1 MSNNLLTIS
10 YITNEGLVVLENE
23 LVFADGVDKQYAA
36 EFAVTG
42 AKIGATCNVR
52 RPPRY
57 IGTFGPALNVEDT
70 NETFIPVALNYQ
82 FHVDVQFTTADLL
95 LSMDLFR
102 TRVLKPMMA
111 TVSNRVDSDGLYFAY
126 QNTAQAVGS
135 MGTPAASYLAYAL
148 ANAQLVNE
156 AVPAGPRRVCLDPLT
171 QAYAADG
178 IKGLFN
184 PQISVSEFYR
194 KGMINRET
202 AGMDWYTDQN
212 VVSYSPA
219 QGGGTPTLANT
230 THTGIITSG
239 WAQQGFIETTGWT
252 AAAAVRVKVGD
263 IIQIAGVFPVNP
275 QNRTR
280 YQNGAPNGGLKQFV
294 VLPPGGYTQN
304 PIGTASPG
312 LAFSAATLTSGT
324 FNASTGEYSSTA
336 GGALSILIGEVVIS
350 GGQFQNATA
359 PSSTTAALFIN
370 GQPAS
375 TFLATTVSSPQS
387 IAYHKTAFAL
397 AFADLPLPR
406 GVQEAARASD
416 PDIGMSMRMVT
427 QYTINNDAMPTRC
440 DILYGW
446 SGLYRNMAVRVLG

>member
-1 MSNNLLTIS
+1 VSNNLLTIS

-23 LVFADGVDKQYAA
+23 LVFADGVDKQYAS
-36 EFAVTG
+36 EFGING
-42 AKIGATCNVR
+42 AKVGAVCNVR

-70 NETFIPVALNYQ
+70 NETYIPVPLNYQ

-111 TVSNRVDSDGLYFAY
+111 TVANRVDSDGLYFAY
-126 QNTAQAVGS
+126 QNTAQAVGAF
-135 MGTPAASYLAYAL
+135 GTTASSYLTYAL

-156 AVPAGPRRVCLDPLT
+156 AVPAGPRRVCIDPT
-171 QAYAADG
+171 TAAYAADG
-178 IKGLFN
+178 VKGLFN

-202 AGMDWYTDQN
+202 AGLDWYTDQN
-212 VVSYSPA
+212 VVSFSTGAGGGSPA
-219 QGGGTPTLANT
+219 LVNT
-230 THTGIITSG
+230 THSGIISSG
-239 WAQQGFIETTGWT
+239 WAQAGFIETDGWT
-252 AAAAVRVKVGD
+252 ASANPRVKVGD
-263 IIQIAGVFPVNP
+263 ILQIAGVYPVNP
-275 QNRTR
+275 QSRTR
-280 YQNGAPNGGLKQFV
+280 YGNTLKQFV

-304 PIGTASPG
+304 PVGTATPG
-312 LAFSAATLTSGT
+312 LQFAAASLTNGT
-324 FNASTGEYSSTA
+324 FDASTGVYSSTS
-336 GGALSILIGEVVIS
+336 GGALSIYIGEVVIT

-359 PSSTTAALFIN
+359 PSSATAAITVN
-370 GQPAS
+370 GGAAA
-375 TFLATTVSSPQS
+375 ATVSPQS

-397 AFADLPLPR
+397 ASADLPLPR
-406 GVQEAARASD
+406 GVQDAARASD
-416 PDIGMSMRMVT
+416 SDIGMSMRMVT

-446 SGLYRNMAVRVLG
+446 AGLYRNMAVRVLG